1 MSVSTPTLDVEALA
15 AWVSDVTGVD
25 TPLDVTAIRGGASC
39 EMFRVGQGEESWIL
53 RRAPLA
59 AVADTAHQVIREAR
73 IIDALAGSD
82 VPVPRVLATCE
93 DPAVLGAPF
102 FVMSHVDGEVVRR
115 AGLPADYVAHPEAQ
129 PAIGE
134 QLVDA
139 LVALHAFDWRASSLA
154 DLSRTSDFLPRQVD
168 RWMSQ
173 LAGYRTRD
181 LAGVDEV
188 ATWLGEN
195 LPSAGDLTVMHG
207 DYKIDN
213 VIWSRQSPPRILAV
227 LDFEMT
233 TIGDPLV
240 DLAWALIFWPE
251 EGKSISLAAPG
262 SPHGMSAEHTQA
274 PADLVRRYGEATGRD
289 LSAFD
294 WYQAFSAWKL
304 AIVLEGSYAKFLSGQ
319 SRNPAHEVFG
329 YVVDQLLE
337 RARRFAR

>member
-1 MSVSTPTLDVEALA
+1 
-15 AWVSDVTGVD
+15 
-25 TPLDVTAIRGGASC
+25 
-39 EMFRVGQGEESWIL
+39 MFRVDRGDQSWIL
-53 RRAPLA
+53 RRAPLT
-59 AVADTAHQVIREAR
+59 AVADTAHQVVREAR
-73 IIDALAGSD
+73 IIEALAGSD

-102 FVMSHVDGEVVRR
+102 FVMSRVDGEVVRR
-115 AGLPADYVAHPEAQ
+115 AGLPDEYVAHPETQ

-139 LVALHAFDWRASSLA
+139 LVALHDFDWRSSGLA
-154 DLSRTSDFLPRQVD
+154 ELSRTSDFLPRQVD

-173 LAGYRTRD
+173 LSGYRTRD
-181 LAGVDEV
+181 LPGLDEV
-188 ATWLGEN
+188 ATWLGAN
-195 LPSAGDLTVMHG
+195 LPAGGDLTVMHG
-207 DYKIDN
+207 DFKIDN

-251 EGKSISLAAPG
+251 DGNLISLAAPG
-262 SPHGMSAEHTQA
+262 SPNGMSAEHVQA
-274 PADLVRRYGEATGRD
+274 PADLVRRYENATGRD

-304 AIVLEGSYAKFLSGQ
+304 AIVLEGSYAKFLEGE
-319 SRNPAHEVFG
+319 SRNPTHEMFG
-329 YVVDQLLE
+329 FVVDQLLE